1 MVKKLSV
8 IAGLSTLFIFITF
21 LAFQIA
27 VLIFPQREVPAPII
41 TPGQTPLMVAV
52 TGTKSIAGADDPTT
66 EFDIYEDTQT
76 SNRTIGEF
84 CVDLSNF
91 DTVHTTGDTI
101 TIRVYEQIDGTNYR
115 QLDNAIFTDNSITN
129 HGLVKNFM
137 SPGRKVKFTAKTSAD
152 RGSFDLAYSFSYRL
166 EN

>member
-1 MVKKLSV
+1 MVMKSLMARL
-8 IAGLSTLFIFITF
+8 ITALFL
-21 LAFQIA
+21 LAFVGMA
-27 VLIFPQREVPAPII
+27 VWITQECAYAPI

-52 TGTKSIAGADDPTT
+52 TGTKSVLVADDPTVA
-66 EFDIYEDTQT
+66 FDIYEDTQT

-91 DTVHTTGDTI
+91 DTVHTTGDTV
-101 TIRVYEQIDGTNYR
+101 TIRVLEQIDGTTYR

-129 HGLVKNFM
+129 HGIVKNFM
-137 SPGRKVKFTAKTSAD
+137 SPGRKVKFTAQTSAD
-152 RGSFDLAYSFSYRL
+152 RGAFVLSYSYSYRL